1 VEARGQKFWRHWG
14 IVLTGKSVREKNI
27 IAKVTRLPTTAAD
40 STLSIKKM
48 RLEEP
53 VLGEERVFVSPESGD
68 SLG

>member
-1 VEARGQKFWRHWG
+1 M
-14 IVLTGKSVREKNI
+14 LTGKSVREKNI

-53 VLGEERVFVSPESGD
+53 VLGDERVFVSPESGD